1 MKISFVCLWFRQ
13 KIAYRSNDSIDDR
26 LKLSSIDNA
35 VRNESFTL
43 EYSRHLKLWY

>member
-1 MKISFVCLWFRQ
+1 MPFGFGKKLHTVVM
-13 KIAYRSNDSIDDR
+13 IDDR

-35 VRNESFTL
+35 IRNESFTL